1 MPESALP
8 SPTSSLSVVK
18 LLALAWF
25 LLQGPND
32 RDRMIRILHWVADI
46 FSGPVKGWPLDFGRP
61 LHQAED
67 EIACSR
73 QAAIWTRHL
82 AEQLE
87 VFKDRL
93 PK

>member
-1 MPESALP
+1 MSEARLP
-8 SPTSSLSVVK
+8 PPTAALSVVK

-25 LLQGPND
+25 LLQAPTD
-32 RDRMIRILHWVADI
+32 RDQMIKVLHWVADV

-61 LHQAED
+61 LHEAED
-67 EIACSR
+67 EIAGSR
-73 QAAIWTRHL
+73 QAAAWTRQL
-82 AEQLE
+82 ADQLE